1 MLYELR
7 TVKEQSTVAHF
18 DENEVPALCSMDLFG
33 FASSMW
39 LQCTSSGCV
48 SIPASRLAFAIRHAV
63 QSLHCKQM
71 RNQTH
76 SNSSTNRLFVNMER
90 IKLFIDICSI
100 SGKLSLIKTIA
111 SDCLEIEKSVFNR
124 QNLIYRIA
132 ALRSSKLR
140 F

>member
-48 SIPASRLAFAIRHAV
+48 NTGLSPCIRHKARCAKFAL
-63 QSLHCKQM
+63 QTNAKPNSLKLLDEPTL
-71 RNQTH
+71 RKYGKNQIVY
-76 SNSSTNRLFVNMER
+76 RYLFDQWK
-90 IKLFIDICSI
+90 I
-100 SGKLSLIKTIA
+100 IA
-111 SDCLEIEKSVFNR
+111 
-124 QNLIYRIA
+124 Y
-132 ALRSSKLR
+132 
-140 F
+140 